1 MPRLRHVATAI
12 ASILFAACA
21 GKGELLPTEP
31 DSPPTDLPAEEL
43 LPPNGVPLT
52 QPANGLASADAVKL
66 YGWLRTLPERS
77 SRRMLSGQSFGFAD
91 AVPRQYEPV
100 FQAIERSTG
109 RSVAIASG
117 DYGVMSP
124 VRGRIVDLTAMNQA
138 LLAHWNRGGL
148 VTLSWRAP
156 NPWTDGD
163 ATDRSIV
170 GAFSKLTESGNPLN
184 VKWMRELSQVADG
197 IDALQQAG
205 VVVLWRPFNEVN
217 GTQYWW
223 STRGVKP
230 TSGEFA
236 ALWKHMFDYFTNVRH
251 LNNVLWVYSVAPKLN
266 SSMRP
271 ETYFWPGQTRV
282 DVVSIEL
289 SQPVQGIA
297 EWSQLKALAKPLAL
311 GEYRPSVS
319 PTSAKAC
326 DYGELIDL
334 VRSRY
339 PEIVYFVAPDGT
351 SAMNAQPS
359 ASGLLGNG
367 WVANLMDVDWRN

>member
-1 MPRLRHVATAI
+1 MPRLRNVVIAI
-12 ASILFAACA
+12 ASLLLAACA

-31 DSPPTDLPAEEL
+31 EDAPQDLPAQDL

-52 QPANGLASADAVKL
+52 QPANARASADAIRL
-66 YGWLRTLPERS
+66 YSWLRALPGRPA
-77 SRRMLSGQSFGFAD
+77 RRMLSGQSFGLAD
-91 AVPRQYEPV
+91 AVSRQYEPM

-109 RSVAIASG
+109 HSVAIAAG
-117 DYGVMSP
+117 DYGVVSP
-124 VRGRIVDLTAMNQA
+124 ARGTSVDLGVMNQA
-138 LLAHWNRGGL
+138 LVSHWNRGGL

-170 GAFSKLTESGNPLN
+170 GPFSKLTETGKPLN
-184 VKWMRELSQVADG
+184 VKWMRELSRVADG
-197 IDALQQAG
+197 LEALQRAG

-223 STRGVKP
+223 SSRGVKP
-230 TSGEFA
+230 TPGEFA

-251 LNNVLWVYSVAPKLN
+251 LNNVLWVYSVTPR
-266 SSMRP
+266 SGDSMRP

-289 SQPVQGIA
+289 SHPGQGIA
-297 EWSQLKALAKPLAL
+297 AWSQLKALAKPLAL
-311 GEYRPSVS
+311 GDYRPTV
-319 PTSAKAC
+319 AANVC
-326 DYGELIDL
+326 DYGELLDL
-334 VRSRY
+334 VRSRF

-359 ASGLLGNG
+359 ASALLWDG
-367 WVANLMDVDWRN
+367 WVANLADVDWRK